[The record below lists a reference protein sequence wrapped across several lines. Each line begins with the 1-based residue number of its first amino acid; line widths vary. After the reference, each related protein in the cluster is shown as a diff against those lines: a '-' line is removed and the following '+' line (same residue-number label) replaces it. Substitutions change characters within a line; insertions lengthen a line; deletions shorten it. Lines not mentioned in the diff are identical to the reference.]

1 MPKYVGLF
9 CPGLFSM
16 IAAILTANP
25 SAKAE
30 SYTLPG
36 ESSQPSAEEFIGARG
51 LVGIYYGHL
60 PRDGHPRQKVTLVL
74 LADPESDA
82 PKAYVLE
89 RIGVAKMPNAR
100 VITKGSWKLIQDPN
114 RPAAVIYE
122 LDSEAPPE
130 LRDFWEVD
138 KSTLLVLEKDLR
150 VRRSGFGD
158 PYTVAYAAF
167 IVTRANEC
175 GTVHRSSFRSVS
187 AASGAVSA
195 RVHRILEQDDALQRE
210 GKLTC

>member
-158 PYTVAYAAF
+158 PYTVAYALYGLHC
-167 IVTRANEC
+167 NP
-175 GTVHRSSFRSVS
+175 G
-187 AASGAVSA
+187 
-195 RVHRILEQDDALQRE
+195 QRMRDCSHE
-210 GKLTC
+210 

>member
-1 MPKYVGLF
+1 MHKYVGF
-9 CPGLFSM
+9 FRFGLFSM
-16 IAAILTANP
+16 IAAMLTANP

-36 ESSQPSAEEFIGARG
+36 ESSKPSAEEFIGTRG
-51 LVGIYYGHL
+51 LGGIYYGHL

-74 LADPESDA
+74 LADPESGA
-82 PKAYVLE
+82 PKGYVLE

-100 VITKGSWKLIQDPN
+100 FITKGSWKLIKDPN

-122 LDSEAPPE
+122 LDSEAPSE

-138 KSTLLVLEKDLR
+138 KSMLLVLEKDLR

-158 PYTVAYAAF
+158 PYTVAYALYGLHC
-167 IVTRANEC
+167 NP
-175 GTVHRSSFRSVS
+175 G
-187 AASGAVSA
+187 
-195 RVHRILEQDDALQRE
+195 QRMRDCSHE
-210 GKLTC
+210 

>member
-1 MPKYVGLF
+1 MAPQIKTFRRTLPMHKYVGF
-9 CPGLFSM
+9 FRFGLFSM
-16 IAAILTANP
+16 IAAMLTANP

-36 ESSQPSAEEFIGARG
+36 ESSKPSAEEFIGTRG

-74 LADPESDA
+74 LADPESGA
-82 PKAYVLE
+82 PKGYVLE

-100 VITKGSWKLIQDPN
+100 FITKGSWKLIKDPN

-122 LDSEAPPE
+122 LDSEAPSE

-150 VRRSGFGD
+150 VQRSGFGD
-158 PYTVAYAAF
+158 PYTVAYALYGLHC
-167 IVTRANEC
+167 NP
-175 GTVHRSSFRSVS
+175 G
-187 AASGAVSA
+187 
-195 RVHRILEQDDALQRE
+195 QRMRDCSHE
-210 GKLTC
+210 

>member
-1 MPKYVGLF
+1 MHKYISLF
-9 CPGLFSM
+9 RLGFFSM
-16 IAAILTANP
+16 IAAMLTANF

-36 ESSQPSAEEFIGARG
+36 ESSQPSAEEFIGTRG

-60 PRDGHPRQKVTLVL
+60 PRDGHPRQKVPLVL

-82 PKAYVLE
+82 SKAYVLE
-89 RIGVAKMPNAR
+89 RIGVAKTPNAR

-130 LRDFWEVD
+130 LRDF
-138 KSTLLVLEKDLR
+138 
-150 VRRSGFGD
+150 
-158 PYTVAYAAF
+158 
-167 IVTRANEC
+167 
-175 GTVHRSSFRSVS
+175 
-187 AASGAVSA
+187 
-195 RVHRILEQDDALQRE
+195 
-210 GKLTC
+210 